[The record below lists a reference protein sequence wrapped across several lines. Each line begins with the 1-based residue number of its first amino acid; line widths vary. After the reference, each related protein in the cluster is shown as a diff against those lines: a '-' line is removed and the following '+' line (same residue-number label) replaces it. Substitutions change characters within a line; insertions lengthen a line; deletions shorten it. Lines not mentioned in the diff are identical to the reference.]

1 MAGAARGA
9 TRAMRDIVDISC
21 RRRRSGKWARRSR
34 RDRLSHP
41 DRVTFH
47 TRSSRFFTTKRSVIK
62 STVFIGG
69 AFANSKNSDEL
80 EAVRAS
86 HEFTASR
93 WLTRATSNHTV
104 NNGVSGACTS
114 EASCAACA
122 HRARLILRAAG
133 SERSSTRARPRV
145 SARDCVDA
153 IDTHAMGVVRCAPPS
168 SREATRSFPSLPLPK
183 TQVFAINAPVLAKVR
198 RGSSSRASRPP

>member
-1 MAGAARGA
+1 M
-9 TRAMRDIVDISC
+9 TFFSTVVSQ
-21 RRRRSGKWARRSR
+21 SS
-34 RDRLSHP
+34 SH
-41 DRVTFH
+41 F
-47 TRSSRFFTTKRSVIK
+47 SMTKRSMIK
-62 STVFIGG
+62 SSVFIGG

-86 HEFTASR
+86 HEFSASR
-93 WLTRATSNHTV
+93 WLTCVTSNHTV

-114 EASCAACA
+114 EASGAACA
-122 HRARLILRAAG
+122 HRARLIHRAAG
-133 SERSSTRARPRV
+133 SERTSTRARPRV

-168 SREATRSFPSLPLPK
+168 SREATRSFPSLPLPE

>member
-1 MAGAARGA
+1 MYREVREAR
-9 TRAMRDIVDISC
+9 
-21 RRRRSGKWARRSR
+21 ARRTR
-34 RDRLSHP
+34 QAGCDVFLSKST
-41 DRVTFH
+41 VVSQ
-47 TRSSRFFTTKRSVIK
+47 SSSHFSTTKRLLIK
-62 STVFIGG
+62 SSVFIGG

-93 WLTRATSNHTV
+93 WLTCVTSNHTV

-114 EASCAACA
+114 EASGAACA
-122 HRARLILRAAG
+122 HRARLIHRAAG
-133 SERSSTRARPRV
+133 SERTSTRARPRV

-168 SREATRSFPSLPLPK
+168 SREATRSFPSLPLPE